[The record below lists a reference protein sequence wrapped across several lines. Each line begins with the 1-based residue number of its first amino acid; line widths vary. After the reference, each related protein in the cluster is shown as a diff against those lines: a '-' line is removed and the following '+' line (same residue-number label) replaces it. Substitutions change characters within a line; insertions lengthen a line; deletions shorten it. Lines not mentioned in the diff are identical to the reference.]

1 MFPYTVQ
8 SVPKYLTKHDIYMVP
23 NPSKH
28 PDLNPC
34 VVVVVVFNNI
44 NKSKVQ
50 HEGKNLQRHH

>member
-8 SVPKYLTKHDIYMVP
+8 SVPKYLGKHDIYMVP

-34 VVVVVVFNNI
+34 VVVVFNNI
-44 NKSKVQ
+44 NKPKVQ
-50 HEGKNLQRHH
+50 HEEKNLQRHH

>member
-8 SVPKYLTKHDIYMVP
+8 SVPKYLGKHDIYMVP

-34 VVVVVVFNNI
+34 VVVVFNNI
-44 NKSKVQ
+44 NKPKVQ

>member
-1 MFPYTVQ
+1 
-8 SVPKYLTKHDIYMVP
+8 MVP

-34 VVVVVVFNNI
+34 VVVVVVVFNNI